1 MEGGAVVGTG
11 CGGRPGT
18 SPARRARLCT
28 FHTRRGE
35 PLSGQVR
42 GPSLIPDWNVGG
54 Q

>member
-11 CGGRPGT
+11 WRGRPGT

-28 FHTRRGE
+28 FHTGRGE
-35 PLSGQVR
+35 PLSGQAR
-42 GPSLIPDWNVGG
+42 GSSLIPGWNVGG